1 MSKLIPFFK
10 KFALAALVLAIGLAA
25 LPAAGASGVVPVSAR
40 GGVVPVSAQGATGI
54 QDETTPPGNRPA
66 NGVVPVLAKHSRFL
80 RISPGSRTGHGAQ
93 DYQRLEQIWARAQT
107 AYQRQG
113 DRLVKADEFLTKAQP
128 LINKANQKGWDTS
141 AVKAALNAFTAIIPA
156 AQAAHIPGAA
166 IIASQNGFDADGKVT
181 DRSAAVE
188 TVKALGQV
196 LKDTRAAMN
205 GTGQALREA
214 VKAFRDAHRPA
225 QAPAT
230 P

>member
-1 MSKLIPFFK
+1 MCKLIPFFK

-25 LPAAGASGVVPVSAR
+25 LLAAGASGVVPVSAR
-40 GGVVPVSAQGATGI
+40 GAAGL
-54 QDETTPPGNRPA
+54 QDETTPPANRPA
-66 NGVVPVLAKHSRFL
+66 NGVVPVLAKQSRFL
-80 RISPGSRTGHGAQ
+80 RISPGSRTGHWAR

-113 DRLVKADEFLTKAQP
+113 DRLAKADEFLTKAQF
-128 LINKANQKGWDTS
+128 LIDKANQKGWDTS
-141 AVKAALNAFTAIIPA
+141 AIKAALNAFTAVIPA

-181 DRSAAVE
+181 DCSAAVE

-214 VKAFRDAHRPA
+214 VKAFRDAHRPV